1 MRSAWQDTGLSRKEQ
16 FEKKRMALLR
26 AAGRAFSRKGFH
38 DTSLDEVAENLKVSK
53 AALYYYFKS
62 KHELLFECH
71 KVSFEVGENAFRR
84 AEAEGKNKLEVLR
97 LFLRRYIEALTGT
110 LGSCAVLL
118 EVNALSPR
126 DRSEIL
132 ARRDAF
138 GRKLRKLIADGVRE
152 GTFSPVDPKMT
163 ELFLMG
169 SINWLT
175 RWYSP
180 EGPLSGAEIAEH
192 FISLLFRGVMP
203 REEAPALRKAARA

>member
-1 MRSAWQDTGLSRKEQ
+1 MKRAWQDTGLSGEEQ

-38 DTSLDEVAENLKVSK
+38 DTSLDDVAENLKVSK
-53 AALYYYFKS
+53 AALYYYFRS

-71 KVSFEVGENAFRR
+71 KLSFEVGEDAFRR
-84 AEAEGKNKLEVLR
+84 AEAEGKNKLDVLR
-97 LFLRRYIEALTGT
+97 LFLKRYIEALTSA

-118 EVNALSPR
+118 EVNALLPR
-126 DRSEIL
+126 DRAVIL

-138 GRKLRKLIADGVRE
+138 GKRLRKTIADGVKE
-152 GTFSPVDPKMT
+152 GSLSAVDPKMT

-169 SINWLT
+169 SVNRLT

-180 EGPLSGAEIAEH
+180 EGPLRGAEIADH
-192 FISLLFRGVMP
+192 FIGLLFRGLMP
-203 REEAPALRKAARA
+203 REGASAQGKLARA